1 MSFGFQMT
9 EEEEKEF
16 NLQLKMDKEEF
27 EALNIDYY
35 KDFDYADFTVFIS
48 ASEHKAKSYGSRYFV
63 YEFINEESLRA
74 WDLHK
79 ALYTLGF
86 VEYLCERDNLEL
98 PEYVGKFQ
106 GVKMDKWLF
115 HESVLNLLLSGY
127 YRRALDAF
135 NSKKAYFSKYG
146 LAFDTVDEV
155 IKNGAFG

>member
-79 ALYTLGF
+79 TLYTLGF

-115 HESVLNLLLSGY
+115 HEGTFLAIKNGL
-127 YRRALDAF
+127 YREGITAF
-135 NSKKAYFSKYG
+135 NKKLGYFSKYN
-146 LAFDTVDEV
+146 LAFNTVNEV
-155 IKNGAFG
+155 IKDGTFG